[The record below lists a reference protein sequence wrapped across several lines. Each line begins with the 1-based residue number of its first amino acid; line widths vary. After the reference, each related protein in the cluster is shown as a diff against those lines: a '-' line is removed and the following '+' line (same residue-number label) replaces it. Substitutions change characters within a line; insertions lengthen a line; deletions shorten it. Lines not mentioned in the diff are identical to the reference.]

1 MTRNVGPAD
10 RIVRIAVA
18 VGLAV
23 VVFFDVLFNTER
35 IVVSVVAAY
44 LILTGLFGWCLFY
57 KIAGI
62 DTTVQK
68 EHYSTTDE
76 RAGL

>member
-23 VVFFDVLFNTER
+23 VVFFDVLYNTET

-44 LILTGLFGWCLFY
+44 LLLTGLFGWCPFY
-57 KIAGI
+57 KLAGI

-68 EHYSTTDE
+68 EHYSTTGD
-76 RAGL
+76 RSGL

>member
-10 RIVRIAVA
+10 RIVRIAVG

-23 VVFFDVLFNTER
+23 VVFFDVLFNTET
-35 IVVSVVAAY
+35 IVVGVLAAY
-44 LILTGLFGWCLFY
+44 LLLTGLFGWCLFY
-57 KIAGI
+57 KLAGI